1 MLHSMYHSANPSIH
15 PSMGGRYDRED
26 SRHDTRGKLEHD
38 LSRSIHRIDDRIH
51 DDGTTVNCSKEF
63 QSQAGFVYESP
74 EACTVMKESILKSFI
89 KKNCSFSMQIFFD
102 YVPMQRQAL

>member
-63 QSQAGFVYESP
+63 QSQAGFVYKSP
-74 EACTVMKESILKSFI
+74 EACTVMKESILKTFN
-89 KKNCSFSMQIFFD
+89 KKNAFLVHADSF
-102 YVPMQRQAL
+102 

>member
-1 MLHSMYHSANPSIH
+1 
-15 PSMGGRYDRED
+15 MGGRYDRED

-74 EACTVMKESILKSFI
+74 EACTVMKESILKTFI
-89 KKNCSFSMQIFFD
+89 KKMRSFSMQIFFD